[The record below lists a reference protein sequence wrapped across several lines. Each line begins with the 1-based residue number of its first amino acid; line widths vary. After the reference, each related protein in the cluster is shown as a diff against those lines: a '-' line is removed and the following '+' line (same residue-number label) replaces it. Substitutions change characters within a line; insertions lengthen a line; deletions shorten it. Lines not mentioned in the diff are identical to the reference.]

1 MIKITLSTCVALLAA
16 IVAIGVA
23 QAGKKEKAKIT
34 EETVLGAV
42 SCTVAAPK
50 PPTLVPGPN
59 GVPQVAAPAGTTT
72 GPTSS
77 VVVPQP
83 ISTVRDCLSKGGQ
96 VVIHPDGSRTEL
108 AIENPEMLK
117 GHEWHRVSISGY
129 LNGTLFH
136 IMSLRRI

>member
-1 MIKITLSTCVALLAA
+1 MTKMTLSTAVVLSVAIL
-16 IVAIGVA
+16 AIGVA
-23 QAGKKEKAKIT
+23 QAGKKEKSKIT

-59 GVPQVAAPAGTTT
+59 GVPQVAAPVGTTA

-77 VVVPQP
+77 VVPQP
-83 ISTVRDCLSKGGQ
+83 INTVRDCLSRGGQ
-96 VVIHPDGSRTEL
+96 VVIHPDGGRTDL
-108 AIENPEMLK
+108 AIDNPEVVK